1 MSLSFIKSFYLPKIF
16 KTKNGDFLITVSV
29 ERAVMRGKDE
39 LKEKSDV
46 FVGGANFD
54 ERPRDGVVAD
64 EI

>member
-29 ERAVMRGKDE
+29 ERIIMRGKDE

-46 FVGGANFD
+46 FVSGANFD
-54 ERPRDGVVAD
+54 ERPGDDVMAR